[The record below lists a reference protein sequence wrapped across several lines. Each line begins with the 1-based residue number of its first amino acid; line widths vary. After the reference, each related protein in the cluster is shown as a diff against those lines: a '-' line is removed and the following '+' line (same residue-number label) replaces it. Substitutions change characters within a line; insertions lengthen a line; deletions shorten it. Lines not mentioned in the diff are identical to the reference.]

1 MDEEVR
7 KKKVDF
13 ANPTFR
19 RIMKENL
26 KNECINCG
34 STVGIEYHHVVP
46 LSLGGTNRLTN
57 IVPVCHACH
66 MAAHTGRH
74 AMKYDKSRQ
83 MHTGRYYKTPY
94 EDCIEAFEMYAGGE
108 IGRKECEELLNMGRA
123 SKIND
128 APAFKKFKEQYCI
141 VKMKNTR
148 DLSANKNH
156 GKIKRSARVCII
168 EFGDPDPGMYYVV
181 GGQPITEIVR
191 KRRRS

>member
-94 EDCIEAFEMYAGGE
+94 EDCVEAFEMYAGGE
-108 IGRKECEELLNMGRA
+108 IGRKECEEMSNMGKT
-123 SKIND
+123 SKIYD
-128 APAFKKFKEQYCI
+128 SPAFKRFKNEYGI
-141 VKMKNTR
+141 ISFKNTR
-148 DLSANKNH
+148 DVNEGVNH
-156 GKIKRSARVCII
+156 GKVRNNACICRI
-168 EFGDPDPGMYYVV
+168 EFGYPDPGVYYVV
-181 GGQPITEIVR
+181 GGEPITEIVR
-191 KRRRS
+191 SRRKK

>member
-26 KNECINCG
+26 KSECVNCG

-57 IVPVCHACH
+57 IVPICHACH

-74 AMKYDKSRQ
+74 IMNYDRKRRK
-83 MHTGRYYKTPY
+83 HNGRYYKTPY
-94 EDCIEAFEMYAGGE
+94 EDCVEALEMYAGGE
-108 IGRKECEELLNMGRA
+108 IGRKECEEFCDMA
-123 SKIND
+123 KTSKIYD
-128 APAFKKFKEQYCI
+128 APAFKKFKEEYGI
-141 VKMKNTR
+141 IRMKNTL
-148 DLSANKNH
+148 DVNAKKNH
-156 GKIKRSARVCII
+156 GKVRSNAYILEI
-168 EFGDPDPGMYYVV
+168 EFGDPDPGVYYVV
-181 GGQPITEIVR
+181 GNEPITEIVR
-191 KRRRS
+191 SRRKK